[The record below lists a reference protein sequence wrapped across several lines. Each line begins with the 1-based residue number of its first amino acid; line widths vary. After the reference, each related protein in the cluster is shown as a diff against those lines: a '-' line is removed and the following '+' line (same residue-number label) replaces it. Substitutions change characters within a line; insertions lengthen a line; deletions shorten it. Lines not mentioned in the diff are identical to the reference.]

1 MSHVTFVRAWNGQIA
16 VTTPLVKCKWFSS
29 NGHGVTIP
37 ILRRARGRR
46 HSLDAIYPTQTSKQ
60 QRFPTRRRLARGS
73 SIVANRKLLST
84 WLTRGNFKLTP
95 RAFPNP
101 VYKYRSSD
109 KTHNYSLSHFQRILE
124 TVFSS
129 KRGGGSMS
137 PSNNN
142 QLGCALMTIPFRF
155 PVVAGGGDNRR
166 SGSNGQESAAGGGA
180 GYDELLLHYRVSV
193 TSLII
198 RG

>member
-1 MSHVTFVRAWNGQIA
+1 
-16 VTTPLVKCKWFSS
+16 
-29 NGHGVTIP
+29 
-37 ILRRARGRR
+37 
-46 HSLDAIYPTQTSKQ
+46 
-60 QRFPTRRRLARGS
+60 
-73 SIVANRKLLST
+73 
-84 WLTRGNFKLTP
+84 
-95 RAFPNP
+95 
-101 VYKYRSSD
+101 
-109 KTHNYSLSHFQRILE
+109 
-124 TVFSS
+124 
-129 KRGGGSMS
+129 MS

-166 SGSNGQESAAGGGA
+166 TGSNGQESAAGDGA